1 MFRVI
6 LTTALALILICACLL
21 GLPQLA
27 SAVLGR
33 ALSAA
38 ELAAAAVVLVV
49 AIVVALHHKKK
60 HAQKISGYAGF
71 GALVNQQRLH
81 IELYPVRH

>member
-1 MFRVI
+1 MFRAI

-21 GLPQLA
+21 GLSQLA

-33 ALSAA
+33 VLSAA

-49 AIVVALHHKKK
+49 AIVVALLRRKRHTQRKYLEM
-60 HAQKISGYAGF
+60 QDS
-71 GALVNQQRLH
+71 ALW
-81 IELYPVRH
+81 